1 MLLNDVMI
9 KQLVEKDPTFIQ
21 PFEGRKMKFG
31 ARMWW
36 QLLLT
41 RRENKRT
48 KTKEI
53 PIFPAGEVQALW
65 LRRTIPAGTQPT
77 GVAKCVL
84 GISFVMAMTW
94 RR

>member
-9 KQLVEKDPTFIQ
+9 KQLMEKDPTFIQ

-41 RRENKRT
+41 RRENKRNKDQRNT
-48 KTKEI
+48 NI
-53 PIFPAGEVQALW
+53 SCGGSSGF
-65 LRRTIPAGTQPT
+65 
-77 GVAKCVL
+77 VAEKNNPC
-84 GISFVMAMTW
+84 GDTTY
-94 RR
+94 RGC